1 MTGRDSVVREEFSL
15 ERRVISAVGSHGSVR
30 SISLTGSRAEG
41 RATERSD
48 WDFVVGT
55 DDFTALAGDLPG
67 LCAPLAPLAMQWD
80 RLSPHGC
87 WMLMLTGPTKVDL
100 LFPDEPH
107 ELEPPWE
114 PARENLAAIDDHFWD
129 WALWL
134 RSKEAA
140 GKRQQVEAE
149 LEKLHRHLLGPLGV
163 TTMPASVAEAVAFY
177 RDARAAAELRLGT
190 EVPRA
195 LEAAVAAAVLA

>member
-1 MTGRDSVVREEFSL
+1 VARVEASL
-15 ERRVISAVGSHGSVR
+15 EQRVRRTVGRHPAVRKVD
-30 SISLTGSRAEG
+30 LAGSRAEG

-48 WDFVVGT
+48 WDFVVAA

-80 RLSPHGC
+80 RLSPHQC

-114 PARENLAAIDDHFWD
+114 PTRENLAAIDDHFWD

-149 LEKLHRHLLGPLGV
+149 LEKLHRHLLGPLGAR
-163 TTMPASVAEAVAFY
+163 TTPASVAEAVAFY
-177 RDARAAAELRLGT
+177 RDARAAAELRLGN